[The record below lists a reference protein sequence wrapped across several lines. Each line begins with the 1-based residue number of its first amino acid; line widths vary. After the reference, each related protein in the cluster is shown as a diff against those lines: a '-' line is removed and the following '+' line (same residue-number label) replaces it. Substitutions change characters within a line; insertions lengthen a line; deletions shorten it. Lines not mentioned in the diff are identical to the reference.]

1 MRIILFLFLITLS
14 ANTYSQKGLYF
25 HPTIESKKWYPNRNN
40 SFSVTTPQGIVVNVK
55 SMNLS
60 TVSGADIGLLI
71 GYRTKNYFFE
81 TGISQDGTL
90 QGFSILNPNSLNNLH
105 SAWGYSSIGGNS
117 NFTKF
122 PFRMGVKLF
131 GGDSMYS
138 ERKLRWQGFLYGGL
152 DYLFT
157 RGVAESASETEFTVD
172 TAGHSIVIFRVN
184 ELDLKHRHALFA
196 NMGFMIKTYTKK
208 GRTFL
213 NISLDYRQTLQPNNI
228 LDITKVVIQ
237 NYDGHTYS
245 SVMKTRG
252 SCFTLTLSTDIYLKR
267 KRKHQTF
274 Q

>member
-1 MRIILFLFLITLS
+1 M
-14 ANTYSQKGLYF
+14 YSQKGFYL
-25 HPTIESKKWYPNRNN
+25 HPTFESKKLFLNRNN
-40 SFSVTTPQGIVVNVK
+40 SFSVTTPQGIVLNVH

-90 QGFSILNPNSLNNLH
+90 QGFTVLNPYSVNNLENG
-105 SAWGYSSIGGNS
+105 SSTGYISIGGNA
-117 NFTKF
+117 NFTKL

-131 GGDSMYS
+131 GGDTMYS

-157 RGVAESASETEFTVD
+157 RGVAESVWGTEFIVD
-172 TAGHSIVIFRVN
+172 TAGHSIGIGTVN

-208 GRTFL
+208 GRTLL
-213 NISLDYRQTLQPNNI
+213 NISIDYKQTLQPNNI

-245 SVMKTRG
+245 SLMKTRG
-252 SCFTLTLSTDIYLKR
+252 SCFTLTLSTDIYLRR
-267 KRKHQTF
+267 KRKY
-274 Q
+274 

>member
-1 MRIILFLFLITLS
+1 M
-14 ANTYSQKGLYF
+14 YSQKGFYL
-25 HPTIESKKWYPNRNN
+25 HPTIESKKWFTNRNN
-40 SFSVTTPQGIVVNVK
+40 SFSVTTPQGIVLNVK

-60 TVSGADIGLLI
+60 TLYGADIGLLI

-81 TGISQDGTL
+81 TGISQDRVQ
-90 QGFSILNPNSLNNLH
+90 QGFSTINPYTVNNLEYITITG
-105 SAWGYSSIGGNS
+105 SSSIFGNM

-131 GGDSMYS
+131 GADTMYA
-138 ERKLRWQGFLYGGL
+138 ERKLRWQGFLYGGF

-157 RGVAESASETEFTVD
+157 RGVAESAWGDEFIVD
-172 TAGHSIVIFRVN
+172 TAGHSIGIYAVD

-213 NISLDYRQTLQPNNI
+213 NISIDYKQTLQPNNI

-245 SVMKTRG
+245 SALKTRG

-267 KRKHQTF
+267 KRKQYAI

>member
-1 MRIILFLFLITLS
+1 M
-14 ANTYSQKGLYF
+14 YSQKGFYL
-25 HPTIESKKWYPNRNN
+25 HPTFESKKLFLNRNA
-40 SFSVTTPQGIVVNVK
+40 SFSVTTAQGIVVNVH

-60 TVSGADIGLLI
+60 TMEGADIGLLI

-81 TGISQDGTL
+81 TGISQDRMQ
-90 QGFSILNPNSLNNLH
+90 QGFSVLNPNSLNNLH
-105 SAWGYSSIGGNS
+105 SAWGGYSSIGGNA

-131 GGDSMYS
+131 GADTMYA
-138 ERKLRWQGFLYGGL
+138 ERKLRWQGFLYGGV

-157 RGVAESASETEFTVD
+157 RGVAGSASDTEFIVD
-172 TAGHSIVIFRVN
+172 TAGHSIVISRVN

-213 NISLDYRQTLQPNNI
+213 NISIDYKQTLQPNNI

-245 SVMKTRG
+245 SALKTRG

-267 KRKHQTF
+267 KRKQYAI

>member
-1 MRIILFLFLITLS
+1 M
-14 ANTYSQKGLYF
+14 YSQKGFYL
-25 HPTIESKKWYPNRNN
+25 HPTIESKKWFPNRNH
-40 SFSVTTPQGIVVNVK
+40 SFSITTPQGIVVNVK

-81 TGISQDGTL
+81 TGISQDRVQ
-90 QGFSILNPNSLNNLH
+90 QGFSALNPYSVNNLNGTPT
-105 SAWGYSSIGGNS
+105 GYSSIGGS
-117 NFTKF
+117 ANFIKY

-131 GGDSMYS
+131 GSDSMYT
-138 ERKLRWQGFLYGGL
+138 ERKLRWQGFLYGGV

-157 RGVAESASETEFTVD
+157 RGVAESAWGTDFVVD
-172 TAGHSIVIFRVN
+172 TAENTIGIVTFD

-196 NMGFMIKTYTKK
+196 NMGFTIKTYTKK
-208 GRTFL
+208 GRTLL

-245 SVMKTRG
+245 SAFKTRG

-267 KRKHQTF
+267 KRRQYPV